1 MDDPGSGVPPSG
13 DGGPGAA
20 GTGLPSALPSPLPPS
35 PPPPSPPPPLP
46 PYGHPQL
53 MGRLQPGAAPPVP
66 SDAVRRLPLGIR
78 PLLRQSLDLL
88 TRRDT
93 GLRAASFTIGFM
105 LLVTVAPLAV
115 IIGLA
120 FTSPVL
126 TGGSRLSDDQGAW
139 FGWLFLAL
147 VPALLGYV
155 AAGVDARS
163 LATAVIGGRVE
174 GRPLAVRESISVARQ
189 RFWHMLGAQV
199 LIGII
204 ASIVSW
210 AVEIPFALAIGPA
223 GEVAFGVSLLVT
235 WVVAIPF
242 VYVPAGIVL
251 GEVPMLDAIGRS
263 WRLVRL
269 RPGLAAVV
277 AVFAVIGQFIVLF
290 GLSAGLDIVIRLL
303 DGVGAVGSIP
313 PALVVPIAAAL
324 VFAAG
329 TLMFLVE
336 AIAAAPA
343 VHAFAALTHYT
354 RGLQDGRDRPV
365 RGSSLLSPW
374 MTTGLALG
382 ALVAFVAMLGAVL
395 SLPG

>member
-1 MDDPGSGVPPSG
+1 
-13 DGGPGAA
+13 
-20 GTGLPSALPSPLPPS
+20 
-35 PPPPSPPPPLP
+35 
-46 PYGHPQL
+46 
-53 MGRLQPGAAPPVP
+53 
-66 SDAVRRLPLGIR
+66 
-78 PLLRQSLDLL
+78 
-88 TRRDT
+88 
-93 GLRAASFTIGFM
+93 
-105 LLVTVAPLAV
+105 
-115 IIGLA
+115 
-120 FTSPVL
+120 
-126 TGGSRLSDDQGAW
+126 
-139 FGWLFLAL
+139 
-147 VPALLGYV
+147 
-155 AAGVDARS
+155 
-163 LATAVIGGRVE
+163 
-174 GRPLAVRESISVARQ
+174 
-189 RFWHMLGAQV
+189 
-199 LIGII
+199 
-204 ASIVSW
+204 
-210 AVEIPFALAIGPA
+210 
-223 GEVAFGVSLLVT
+223 
-235 WVVAIPF
+235 
-242 VYVPAGIVL
+242 VPAGIVL

-382 ALVAFVAMLGAVL
+382 ALVALVAMLGAVL